1 MKMAVVRKIFPRA
14 FTLIELMVVVAIVG
28 LVLAMGI
35 PSLLMAVRK
44 EGMRKGVSDVMD
56 ACSEAR
62 SRAIFQGK
70 TTEIIFH
77 PQENRWEIT
86 NAPSDE
92 LQMPADNTM
101 DNTNS
106 APAPTEHSPWSEAAT
121 GTLPEGV
128 AFALMDINLKDYL
141 ESDVAPLRF
150 FPNGTCDEA
159 RLVLLS
165 SGEKEMI
172 TMEFATALATAS
184 EVTK

>member
-1 MKMAVVRKIFPRA
+1 MKTAAARKIFPRA

-77 PQENRWEIT
+77 PQENRWEIA
-86 NAPSDE
+86 NAPDDA
-92 LQMPADNTM
+92 QMPMDDMM
-101 DNTNS
+101 DNTNP
-106 APAPTEHSPWSEAAT
+106 APAQTEHSPWAEAAT

-128 AFALMDINLKDYL
+128 VFALMDINLEDYL
-141 ESDVAPLRF
+141 GSSDARVRF

-165 SGEKEMI
+165 RGEKEMI
-172 TMEFATALATAS
+172 TLEFATSLATAS
-184 EVTK
+184 EVAK